1 MSNYSTVDRESFQE
15 LLASAFTVQQLD
27 SQSRSLFVEVG
38 RLVTRGDLDVDGAVH
53 LIGDRKRNPANTT
66 GVAIGLLSADIALDL
81 ALKDIAEQAR
91 LATEAG
97 AAAISLG
104 RTQRGEEMLCRAS
117 TGKTTLELRVLLD
130 ARAGLSSVCAQT
142 REAQCCSDT
151 EVDSR
156 INAVACR
163 RLGIRSFL
171 ISPLL
176 NQGELVGL
184 FAIFSPRPKAFGDR
198 EIQVLQALS
207 RQVLTQVD
215 SAVEPSTP
223 PPRDEPSTAA
233 DSDDAWI
240 ARLRDRLAEGNAALF
255 RPRDLSTPMLVISVI
270 ALVLLGW
277 MLGRVI
283 WP

>member
-15 LLASAFTVQQLD
+15 LLASAFAVQQLD

-38 RLVTRGDLDVDGAVH
+38 RLVTRGDLDLDGAVH
-53 LIGDRKRNPANTT
+53 LIGDLTRNLANTT
-66 GVAIGLLSADIALDL
+66 GVAIGLLSADIALEL

-91 LATEAG
+91 LATKAG
-97 AAAISLG
+97 AAAISL
-104 RTQRGEEMLCRAS
+104 TRGEEMLCRAS

-130 ARAGLSSVCAQT
+130 ARVGLSSVCAQT
-142 REAQCCSDT
+142 REAQVCSDT
-151 EVDSR
+151 EADSR
-156 INAVACR
+156 IDTVACR

-215 SAVEPSTP
+215 SAVELSTP
-223 PPRDEPSTAA
+223 PPGDEPSTAA
-233 DSDDAWI
+233 DSEDAWI
-240 ARLRDRLAEGNAALF
+240 ARFRDRLAEGNAALF
-255 RPRDLSTPMLVISVI
+255 RPRDLSTPVLVISVI